1 MDDKLK
7 VVPFAPKESDVI
19 DNVIHIEYS
28 NGSKEIIDAEAFAE
42 STELPSFIAFWKEE
56 PYEFLGY
63 RNSKHIQ
70 RLTVIPR
77 EIKDQEDVEP
87 SGC

>member
-7 VVPFAPKESDVI
+7 VVPFIPKDNEVI
-19 DNVIHIEYS
+19 DNVIHIEYA

-42 STELPSFIAFWKEE
+42 SQELPSFIAFWKEE

-63 RNSKHIQ
+63 RNSRHIQ
-70 RLTVIPR
+70 GLTVIPR
-77 EIKDQEDVEP
+77 ELGVLEDNVE
-87 SGC
+87 